1 MSWGTGLVGAT
12 ITVLVS
18 TLDDSVWLIS
28 FVGTESVPIQARI
41 IHAITFTCTLVG
53 LSILCCLLALGIK
66 AGFFITIAQDPEI
79 LEIKLE
85 ALAVLI
91 CWLLAFGFCI
101 RKLCRKRY
109 RMLHGE
115 TTARTRTTTTTTTTN
130 PRTHNNNRPNYG
142 SLADSSDDDD
152 DNKNKNAMGNPHDDD
167 DEEDG
172 GGSDSSSDDDD
183 NWRQIPTSAQPYSV
197 ITLTM
202 LGFLDEISYFPAVIL
217 GNIFDVYQLCL
228 GTLFAA
234 IIMLCIQAF
243 LANQCRPLVKCLD
256 DHVPLY
262 GIIGIFA
269 IVLTIH
275 LILDTVK
282 V

>member
-1 MSWGTGLVGAT
+1 MSWGTGLFAAT
-12 ITVLVS
+12 ITVLVT

-28 FVGTESVPIQARI
+28 FVGTGSVPMKARI
-41 IHAITFTCTLVG
+41 IHAITFACTLLS
-53 LSILCCLLALGIK
+53 LSILCCLLAVGIK
-66 AGFFITIAQDPEI
+66 AGFFIATITQDPEI

-101 RKLCRKRY
+101 RKVCRKRY

-115 TTARTRTTTTTTTTN
+115 TTTTTTTTN
-130 PRTHNNNRPNYG
+130 IRTQNNSNNRANYG

-152 DNKNKNAMGNPHDDD
+152 DGNNNKKDTVGNPQD
-167 DEEDG
+167 DEEN
-172 GGSDSSSDDDD
+172 GGSDSSNDDDET
-183 NWRQIPTSAQPYSV
+183 NWRQIPTSAQPYTV
-197 ITLTM
+197 ITLTAI
-202 LGFLDEISYFPAVIL
+202 GFLDEISYFPAVIL
-217 GNIFDVYQLCL
+217 GNIFDIYQLCL

-243 LANQCRPLVKCLD
+243 LANQCSPLVKCLD